1 MTEKKTNGVSGLGVL
16 SLYVVEATIVAI
28 AVTRGLSLV
37 GPGLMAGAGAVA
49 AVTLALWAAGWPTYV
64 RVKEYE
70 KGAAHPGSTFKGRM
84 PPHCAAG
91 ALWAVAKAT
100 VGVFFAAQNA
110 IYEKLSIV
118 FRP

>member
-70 KGAAHPGSTFKGRM
+70 KDAAQRAAHPGSTFKGRM
-84 PPHCAAG
+84 PPHGAAG
-91 ALWAVAKAT
+91 AL
-100 VGVFFAAQNA
+100 
-110 IYEKLSIV
+110 
-118 FRP
+118 